1 MTEASGDT
9 TNIVFKNTK
18 INAPLLLQNLVYSLI
33 FILFVSC
40 KTYKLTDV
48 KPIPSS
54 EKTVENL
61 YFSSNEDYVYKC
73 QMDIYK
79 NHVSGILIIK
89 KISETTHRVVLTSDF
104 GNKLIDFE
112 ISEDDFKLNYVLPDL
127 DKKIVINFLK
137 NDFQQLLKKKYPVTE
152 SFENENSKIYLSK
165 IDKKIYYLFF
175 NKENNLLKQIIYTKN
190 NKEKIDFTFDAK
202 KISLQTVLI
211 YNIKILKSI

>member
-1 MTEASGDT
+1 MRRS
-9 TNIVFKNTK
+9 
-18 INAPLLLQNLVYSLI
+18 LLQNSLYSLI
-33 FILFVSC
+33 LLLFVSC
-40 KTYKLTDV
+40 KTYQLTDV
-48 KPIPSS
+48 KTVSGS

-61 YFSSNEDYVYKC
+61 YFSSHDDYVYKC

-89 KISETTHRVVLTSDF
+89 KISETTHRVAMTSDF

-112 ISEDDFKLNYVLPDL
+112 ISENDFKLNYVLPDL

-137 NDFQQLLKKKYPVTE
+137 NDFQQLLKRQYPVTE

-165 IDKKIYYLFF
+165 IDKKVYYLFF

-202 KISLQTVLI
+202 KHIFADSLNLQHKDFKI
-211 YNIKILKSI
+211 NIKLFQITETE

>member
-1 MTEASGDT
+1 MRL
-9 TNIVFKNTK
+9 FQ
-18 INAPLLLQNLVYSLI
+18 LRNLAYSLI
-33 FILFVSC
+33 FILFTSC
-40 KTYKLTDV
+40 KTYTLTDV

-61 YFSSNEDYVYKC
+61 YFSSSEDYVYKC
-73 QMDIYK
+73 QIDIYK

-127 DKKIVINFLK
+127 DKKIVINFLR
-137 NDFQQLLKKKYPVTE
+137 NDFQQLLKQKYPVTE

-165 IDKKIYYLFF
+165 MDKKGYYLFF
-175 NKENNLLKQIIYTKN
+175 NKENNLLKQIVYTKN

-202 KISLQTVLI
+202 KNTFADSLNLQHKDFKI
-211 YNIKILKSI
+211 NIKLFQITENQ

>member
-1 MTEASGDT
+1 MRR
-9 TNIVFKNTK
+9 
-18 INAPLLLQNLVYSLI
+18 LLLQNSVYSLI
-33 FILFVSC
+33 FLLLVSC

-48 KPIPSS
+48 KSVSNP

-89 KISETTHRVVLTSDF
+89 KINETMHRVAMTSDF

-112 ISEDDFKLNYVLPDL
+112 ISENDFKLNYVLPDL

-137 NDFQQLLKKKYPVTE
+137 NDFQKLLKQKYSVTE
-152 SFENENSKIYLSK
+152 SFQNGNSKIYLSK
-165 IDKKIYYLFF
+165 IDKKSYYLFF
-175 NKENNLLKQIIYTKN
+175 NKENGLLRQIIYTKN

-202 KISLQTVLI
+202 KHIFADSLNLQHKDFNI
-211 YNIKILKSI
+211 NIKLFQITETK

>member
-1 MTEASGDT
+1 MRR
-9 TNIVFKNTK
+9 F
-18 INAPLLLQNLVYSLI
+18 LLQSFLYSLCVL
-33 FILFVSC
+33 LFVSC

-48 KPIPSS
+48 KPVSNS

-89 KISETTHRVVLTSDF
+89 KIKETTHRVVLTSDF

-112 ISEDDFKLNYVLPDL
+112 VSENDFKLNYVLPDL

-137 NDFQQLLKKKYPVTE
+137 NDFQKLLRQKYPVNE

-165 IDKKIYYLFF
+165 IEKKNYYLFF

-190 NKEKIDFTFDAK
+190 NKEKIDFSFDAK
-202 KISLQTVLI
+202 KHIFADSLNLQHKDFKI
-211 YNIKILKSI
+211 NIKLFQITETE

>member
-1 MTEASGDT
+1 MRR
-9 TNIVFKNTK
+9 F
-18 INAPLLLQNLVYSLI
+18 LLQSFLYSLI
-33 FILFVSC
+33 LLLFVSC
-40 KTYKLTDV
+40 KTYQLTDV
-48 KPIPSS
+48 KSIPNS

-89 KISETTHRVVLTSDF
+89 KINENFHRVVLTSDF

-112 ISEDDFKLNYVLPDL
+112 VSENDFKLNYVLPDL

-137 NDFQQLLKKKYPVTE
+137 NDFQELLRQKYRVNK

-165 IDKKIYYLFF
+165 IEKKNYYLFF
-175 NKENNLLKQIIYTKN
+175 NKENNLLNQIIYTKN
-190 NKEKIDFTFDAK
+190 NKEKIDFSFDAK
-202 KISLQTVLI
+202 KHIFADSLNLQHKDFKI
-211 YNIKILKSI
+211 NIKLFQITETE